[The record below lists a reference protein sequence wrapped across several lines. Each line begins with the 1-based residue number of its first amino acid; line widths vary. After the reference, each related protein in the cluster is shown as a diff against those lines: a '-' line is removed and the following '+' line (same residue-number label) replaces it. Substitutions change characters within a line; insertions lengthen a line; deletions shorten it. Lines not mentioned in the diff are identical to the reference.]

1 MAGIK
6 IEGGSSTAGSPN
18 VDSTYNLNVNLPV
31 VTTQAGFAS
40 IQSRMDSGAITGTPL
55 VRTPHV
61 GEDSRLSVGID
72 TMLSLYNFTTTAQN
86 TGDWKYAAATMTSS
100 QSAGFLNINPALST
114 VSGNYTYMQTWKHHT
129 LQGDGSLNIEF
140 TGLISAAP
148 PANQLLE
155 AGLFLGTAGVAPTDG
170 CFWRLSS
177 AGLAGIMTYNGV
189 ETSTGVLIASL
200 TVGSVAS
207 FQIIISQRRVEYWV
221 DGTLYG
227 YMAVPSGNAVPY
239 LSMNLPVCL
248 MMRNSGT
255 VTGGFTTKIG
265 TLHVTMTDLAA
276 TKDWSIQK
284 AMQGDA
290 YQGQDGDTQGSLAMY
305 SNAAVA
311 AAAALTNTTAAAG
324 NIGLGGVV
332 LVLPTLTSGTDGI
345 LLSYQNPVGSVTQP
359 PKTLVV
365 QGIRIFASV
374 QTALT
379 GGPLTLVMGAAFGHT
394 ALSLATVE
402 TGSFVTATTK
412 APRRVPLGNF
422 DFVVTAA
429 AGIGVP
435 SIWMQFLSPLVVN
448 PGEYFAITCRNLGT
462 VTTLGALAITVSVDH
477 FFE

>member
-1 MAGIK
+1 
-6 IEGGSSTAGSPN
+6 
-18 VDSTYNLNVNLPV
+18 
-31 VTTQAGFAS
+31 
-40 IQSRMDSGAITGTPL
+40 
-55 VRTPHV
+55 
-61 GEDSRLSVGID
+61 
-72 TMLSLYNFTTTAQN
+72 
-86 TGDWKYAAATMTSS
+86 
-100 QSAGFLNINPALST
+100 
-114 VSGNYTYMQTWKHHT
+114 
-129 LQGDGSLNIEF
+129 
-140 TGLISAAP
+140 
-148 PANQLLE
+148 
-155 AGLFLGTAGVAPTDG
+155 
-170 CFWRLSS
+170 
-177 AGLAGIMTYNGV
+177 
-189 ETSTGVLIASL
+189 
-200 TVGSVAS
+200 
-207 FQIIISQRRVEYWV
+207 
-221 DGTLYG
+221 
-227 YMAVPSGNAVPY
+227 
-239 LSMNLPVCL
+239 
-248 MMRNSGT
+248 
-255 VTGGFTTKIG
+255 
-265 TLHVTMTDLAA
+265 
-276 TKDWSIQK
+276 
-284 AMQGDA
+284 MQGDA

>member
-1 MAGIK
+1 
-6 IEGGSSTAGSPN
+6 
-18 VDSTYNLNVNLPV
+18 
-31 VTTQAGFAS
+31 
-40 IQSRMDSGAITGTPL
+40 
-55 VRTPHV
+55 
-61 GEDSRLSVGID
+61 
-72 TMLSLYNFTTTAQN
+72 
-86 TGDWKYAAATMTSS
+86 
-100 QSAGFLNINPALST
+100 
-114 VSGNYTYMQTWKHHT
+114 MQTWKHHT